1 MALLFLRFVFFQLK
15 KKKKKKKKK
24 KYFRALHIAH
34 IYISASSSFTSNSR
48 FFSPPHHHHH
58 HRRARARQ
66 QQQSGRQSG
75 RRQNRIKSSW
85 RNTIRTSSCAG
96 RCPASPS
103 DVCAKSA
110 TGNASC
116 AIPTSALQRSSES
129 ATNVTMDRTKGDA

>member
-15 KKKKKKKKK
+15 KKKKK
-24 KYFRALHIAH
+24 YFRALHIAH
-34 IYISASSSFTSNSR
+34 IYIYICVVVVYVEFAYL
-48 FFSPPHHHHH
+48 FSTAPPPPPPPSC
-58 HRRARARQ
+58 ARARQ
-66 QQQSGRQSG
+66 QQQSGRRQSG
-75 RRQNRIKSSW
+75 RRQNRIKKSSW